1 MKKTKLFPKLKRK
14 MPWYIIP
21 ILLTV
26 QGAISIIL
34 LFIVFYVINKEI
46 IFWSIQVSW
55 ITVVIASAIEIGRQ
69 ERLRKK
75 AESEIEN
82 QLKEK
87 QVLLKEVYHRVKN
100 NMQVIVSMLRIQ
112 KNFVKDK
119 KAREFLTA
127 SKDRIQSMA
136 LVHEKLYRAEDLAH
150 IDFSDY
156 VKSLSEQLFRT
167 YVINPDKI
175 KLNTDIKF
183 ALLDINSA
191 IPCGLIINELV
202 SNALK
207 YAFPDDMKG
216 EINISL
222 HTDQENNH
230 VLTVSDNGIGFPGKI
245 DFRNTKTFGLQLVNI
260 LVDQL
265 HSTVELDREGG
276 TSIKITFT
284 KKD

>member
-75 AESEIEN
+75 AESKIEN

-222 HTDQENNH
+222 HTDEENNH

>member
-222 HTDQENNH
+222 HTDEENNH

>member
-1 MKKTKLFPKLKRK
+1 MKKTKLSPKLQRR
-14 MPWYIIP
+14 MPWFIVP
-21 ILLTV
+21 ILLIIL
-26 QGAISIIL
+26 GAISIIL
-34 LFIVFYVINKEI
+34 LFIVFYVIKREI
-46 IFWSIQVSW
+46 IFWCIQISW
-55 ITVVIASAIEIGRQ
+55 ITVVISSAIEISRQ
-69 ERLRKK
+69 EGLRRQ
-75 AESEIEN
+75 AEKEIEN

-100 NMQVIVSMLRIQ
+100 NMQVIASMLKIQ
-112 KNFVKDK
+112 KDFTKDK
-119 KAREFLTA
+119 KVQELLTA

-136 LVHEKLYRAEDLAH
+136 LVHEKLYKADDLAH

-156 VKSLSEQLFRT
+156 VKSLVERLFRT
-167 YVINPDKI
+167 FGIDPEKI
-175 KLNTDIKF
+175 KLNTEIKF

-202 SNALK
+202 SNAIK
-207 YAFPDDMKG
+207 YAFPNDRKG

-222 HTDQENNH
+222 QTDKENNYI
-230 VLTVSDNGIGFPGKI
+230 LTVSDNGIGLPGKI

-276 TSIKITFT
+276 TSVKITFT

>member
-75 AESEIEN
+75 AESKIEN

>member
-1 MKKTKLFPKLKRK
+1 MKKTKLSPKLKRR
-14 MPWYIIP
+14 MPWFIVP
-21 ILLTV
+21 ILLIIL
-26 QGAISIIL
+26 GAISIVL
-34 LFIVFYVINKEI
+34 LFIVFYVIKREI
-46 IFWSIQVSW
+46 IFWCIQVSW
-55 ITVVIASAIEIGRQ
+55 ITVLIGSAIEISRQ
-69 ERLRKK
+69 EGLRRK
-75 AESEIEN
+75 ANKEIEN

-100 NMQVIVSMLRIQ
+100 NMQVIASMLKIQ
-112 KNFVKDK
+112 KDFTKDK
-119 KAREFLTA
+119 KVQDILAA

-136 LVHEKLYRAEDLAH
+136 LVHEKLYKTEDLAH

-156 VKSLSEQLFRT
+156 VKSLSGQLLRT
-167 YVINPDKI
+167 YGSDPEKI
-175 KLNTDIKF
+175 KLNIEIKF

-202 SNALK
+202 SNAVK
-207 YAFPDDMKG
+207 HAFPDDRKG

-222 HTDQENNH
+222 QTDKENNYI
-230 VLTVSDNGIGFPGKI
+230 LTVSDNGIGLPGNI

-265 HSTVELDREGG
+265 HSTVELEREGG